1 MLSQVLVGAVAIVV
15 AALIVPGFGIR
26 WGKDPLSAVLTAGAL
41 GLIFGLVNA
50 WLRPILR
57 LVSLPLNLLT
67 LGLFSF
73 VVNAGLLLLV
83 AAIADIALP
92 GRARLQLGG
101 FPPTLDAEALV
112 AAVLGSLVVSAAATV
127 LSVLSPRT

>member
-1 MLSQVLVGAVAIVV
+1 MLTQVLVGAVAIVV
-15 AALIVPGFGIR
+15 AALVVPGFGIR
-26 WGKDPLSAVLTAGAL
+26 WGKEPLGAVLTAGAL

-83 AAIADIALP
+83 AAIADLALP
-92 GRARLQLGG
+92 GKPPLQLGG
-101 FPPTLDAEALV
+101 FPPSLDAEAIM

-127 LSVLSPRT
+127 LSILSPRA